1 MAKHV
6 IGLLRELPPGTR
18 KLVNIRGRPIAV
30 FNIKGELFALLNRC
44 PHQGA
49 NLCDGK
55 LVGLVQSRE
64 PGEYKYSRSGEILRC
79 PWHGW
84 EVDVRTGQSWCE
96 ADRIKAKTYEI
107 EAAPG
112 ETLVKGPYVAET
124 FTVTVEEDYVVVD
137 V

>member
-55 LVGLVQSRE
+55 LVGLVQSWE
-64 PGEYKYSRSGEILRC
+64 LGEYKCSRLGEILRC
-79 PWHGW
+79 LWYGW
-84 EVDVRTGQSWCE
+84 
-96 ADRIKAKTYEI
+96 
-107 EAAPG
+107 
-112 ETLVKGPYVAET
+112 
-124 FTVTVEEDYVVVD
+124 
-137 V
+137 